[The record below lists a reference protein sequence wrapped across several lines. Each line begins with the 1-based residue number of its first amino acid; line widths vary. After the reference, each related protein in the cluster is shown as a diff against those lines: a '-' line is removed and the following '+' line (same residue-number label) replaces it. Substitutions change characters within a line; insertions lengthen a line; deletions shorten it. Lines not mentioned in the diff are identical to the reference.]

1 VFAHAAKSG
10 IELLGMSLPGPHP
23 ATVLLLRAGWR
34 IADRDMYMGSEPG
47 LMDPERRI
55 PDPTFG

>member
-1 VFAHAAKSG
+1 
-10 IELLGMSLPGPHP
+10 MSLPGPHP
-23 ATVLLLRAGWR
+23 ATIPLLRTGWR
-34 IADRDMYMGSEPG
+34 VVDRDVYVASEPG